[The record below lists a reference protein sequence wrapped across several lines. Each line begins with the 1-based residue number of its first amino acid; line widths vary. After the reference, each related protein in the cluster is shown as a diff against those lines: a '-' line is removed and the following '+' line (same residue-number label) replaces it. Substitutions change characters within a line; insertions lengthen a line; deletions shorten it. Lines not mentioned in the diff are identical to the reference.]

1 MCLICIDLERQ
12 KLTSNEARRNL
23 GEVFE
28 KMEEEHILEVIEK
41 IWVQE
46 DREFDEYMEVC
57 ESQKLANDHLIY

>member
-12 KLTSNEARRNL
+12 KLTSIEARRNL
-23 GEVFE
+23 GEVCE

-46 DREFDEYMEVC
+46 EKEFDEYMEVC
-57 ESQKLANDHLIY
+57 ELS

>member
-57 ESQKLANDHLIY
+57 ES

>member
-1 MCLICIDLERQ
+1 MCLICIDLDRQ
-12 KLTSNEARRNL
+12 KLTSVEARRNL

-28 KMEEEHILEVIEK
+28 KMEEEHIIEVIEK

-57 ESQKLANDHLIY
+57 ES

>member
-12 KLTSNEARRNL
+12 KLTSVEARRNL

-28 KMEEEHILEVIEK
+28 KMEEEHIIEVIEK

-46 DREFDEYMEVC
+46 DREFNEYMEVC
-57 ESQKLANDHLIY
+57 ES